1 MEANWKPLEMKV
13 GRARSVGFM
22 FMGRVNGINLY
33 KHGITRTYLNLD
45 AAGNC
50 YVFRG
55 KGTFEPADFSQE
67 LKKLEATL
75 AEQGETL
82 RSVYDDAYI
91 ARKTRALASSGI
103 PTLRFKLEPRE
114 IILN

>member
-1 MEANWKPLEMKV
+1 
-13 GRARSVGFM
+13 
-22 FMGRVNGINLY
+22 MGRVNGINLY

-45 AAGNC
+45 DAGNC

-55 KGTFEPADFSQE
+55 NGRFDPADFSRE
-67 LKKLEATL
+67 LKNLEAAL

-82 RSVYDDAYI
+82 QSPYDGAYI
-91 ARKTRALASSGI
+91 ARKTRALASTGI
-103 PTLRFKLEPRE
+103 PTLRINLEPRE

>member
-45 AAGNC
+45 DAGNC

-55 KGTFEPADFSQE
+55 KGAFDPANFSDE

-82 RSVYDDAYI
+82 ASAYDDAYI
-91 ARKTRALASSGI
+91 ARKTRALASNGI
-103 PTLRFKLEPRE
+103 PTLRVKLEPRE

>member
-45 AAGNC
+45 DAGNC
-50 YVFRG
+50 YVFKGRG
-55 KGTFEPADFSQE
+55 RFEAADFSKE
-67 LKKLEATL
+67 LRELETRLKAL
-75 AEQGETL
+75 GETL
-82 RSVYDDAYI
+82 ASPYDDAYI
-91 ARKTRALASSGI
+91 ARKTLALANEGTPLVRI
-103 PTLRFKLEPRE
+103 MLKPEET
-114 IILN
+114 IVN